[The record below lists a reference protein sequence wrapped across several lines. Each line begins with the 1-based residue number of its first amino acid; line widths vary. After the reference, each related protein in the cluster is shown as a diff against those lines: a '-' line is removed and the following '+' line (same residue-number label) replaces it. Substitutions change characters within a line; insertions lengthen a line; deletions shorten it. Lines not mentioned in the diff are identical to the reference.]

1 MDSVGPLP
9 YTRARIVN
17 NFVLSS
23 GHVPLNAEGQLVSP
37 DFASQFEYV
46 VRGIETSLGE
56 VGATLKDVV
65 QLRCYLARQED
76 FDELNALCRQAFPE
90 PFPTRTTVVVDMA
103 RPGILIEIEPTAV
116 IGEP

>member
-1 MDSVGPLP
+1 MDSVVPLP

-23 GHVPLNAEGQLVSP
+23 GHVPLDADGNLVST
-37 DFASQFEYV
+37 QFV
-46 VRGIETSLGE
+46 
-56 VGATLKDVV
+56 
-65 QLRCYLARQED
+65 ARQED
-76 FDELNALCRQAFPE
+76 FDELNALCREAFPE

-116 IGEP
+116 VSGA